1 MSEHTPKA
9 KLKASGWLAPSD
21 AAKHAATS
29 ESTVY
34 RLIREGAVDW
44 VRVGGRLYVAKASLD
59 GWVGAQALAVLA
71 TLEEVPCD

>member
-1 MSEHTPKA
+1 MADHTPKS
-9 KLKASGWLAPSD
+9 KLKANGWLAPTD

-34 RLIREGAVDW
+34 RLIREGAVEW

-59 GWVGAQALAVLA
+59 DWVGECALAVLA
-71 TLEEVPCD
+71 ELEEAPCD